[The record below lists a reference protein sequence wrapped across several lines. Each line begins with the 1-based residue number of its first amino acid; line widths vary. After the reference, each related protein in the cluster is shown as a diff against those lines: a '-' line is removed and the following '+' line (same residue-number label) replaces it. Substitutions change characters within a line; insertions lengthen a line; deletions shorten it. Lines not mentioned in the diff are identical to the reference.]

1 MSIRPIPMDP
11 RVAHELIAIALTV
24 AQRIGGGG
32 ASRPKRARRKLAD
45 GGASGDAPTPDA
57 YLDAFE
63 HLNAPT
69 SADAIR
75 RGVPRPESDTLL
87 KYGGIDLVPAFHRW
101 PEAALTGLENLSGA
115 ALAFPPTAAA
125 AGPVEYSIGTLLQAP
140 RAAFGALSRSSAD
153 IAPALPRSGPVVDDA
168 LTLARKYTSGAGEN
182 LAALRSEV
190 DDLAA
195 RGKSFGVSRDP
206 LPDVEL
212 SPTEEL
218 NVLAFMRDSLTS
230 KIAARQD
237 ALDRA
242 NAVAS
247 RGSVPSVDGVT
258 PIRERDAVLDAL
270 QANPYVQPIK
280 GRAGFPTKQ
289 TQIDL
294 ARQYFDNAGR
304 LNPPGP
310 WGLDMNAEVQRILG
324 EAARRQDLIGPSGP
338 AANLPGVPSIVE
350 GYKNAASDA
359 AAARR
364 EADQLRSFLEFRE
377 RQLRNLRN
385 KPSGSSGNG
394 SP

>member
-1 MSIRPIPMDP
+1 MDP

-32 ASRPKRARRKLAD
+32 ASRPKRTRRKLAD

-75 RGVPRPESDTLL
+75 RGVPRPESDALL
-87 KYGGIDLVPAFHRW
+87 KYGDIDLVPAFHRW

-125 AGPVEYSIGTLLQAP
+125 AGPVEYGLGALLQAP

-153 IAPALPRSGPVVDDA
+153 IGPVLPRSGPAVDDA
-168 LTLARKYTSGAGEN
+168 LTLARKYTSGSGQD

-195 RGKSFGVSRDP
+195 KGKSFGIDREP
-206 LPDVEL
+206 FPDVADL
-212 SPTEEL
+212 SPTEERNIL
-218 NVLAFMRDSLTS
+218 GFMRDSLARR
-230 KIAARQD
+230 IAARQE
-237 ALDRA
+237 ALDRV
-242 NAVAS
+242 NAAAP
-247 RGSVPSVDGVT
+247 GTSVPSIDGIT
-258 PIRERDAVLDAL
+258 PIRERNQIIDAL
-270 QANPYVQPIK
+270 NANPFVQSIA
-280 GRAGFPTKQ
+280 GRRGFPTKEDQ
-289 TQIDL
+289 LDL
-294 ARQYFDNAGR
+294 ANYYFDQMGGR
-304 LNPPGP
+304 LSEPGP
-310 WGLDMNAEVQRILG
+310 WGRDTNSEVARILQQ
-324 EAARRQDLIGPSGP
+324 AYNRQNMPQGP
-338 AANLPGVPSIVE
+338 AANLPDVPSIMR

-359 AAARR
+359 AAAQR
-364 EADQLRSFLEFRE
+364 EANQLRNSLNFRE

-385 KPSGSSGNG
+385 KPPGGSDGG
-394 SP
+394 AP